1 MNEHVHDPYVQRAQ
15 KEGYRTRAAY
25 KLLEMDD
32 RDRILKPGMVV
43 VDLGAAPGGW
53 SQVAASRVGKSGSVI
68 AVDILPLCIIDNVEF
83 IQGDFSD
90 TAVVA
95 RIEGKLG
102 GRKIGLVISDMAPN
116 ISGISMT
123 DQARAMNLAELALEF
138 AVRNLQ
144 SGGTFLVKVFQGIG
158 YEDFVKLMRGHFS
171 RVVTR
176 KPDSSR
182 DRSKEL
188 YLLGTLKF

>member
-158 YEDFVKLMRGHFS
+158 YEDFVKLMRGHFT
-171 RVVTR
+171 RVVPR

>member
-1 MNEHVHDPYVQRAQ
+1 
-15 KEGYRTRAAY
+15 
-25 KLLEMDD
+25 
-32 RDRILKPGMVV
+32 
-43 VDLGAAPGGW
+43 
-53 SQVAASRVGKSGSVI
+53 
-68 AVDILPLCIIDNVEF
+68 
-83 IQGDFSD
+83 
-90 TAVVA
+90 
-95 RIEGKLG
+95 
-102 GRKIGLVISDMAPN
+102 
-116 ISGISMT
+116 
-123 DQARAMNLAELALEF
+123 MNLAELALEF

-158 YEDFVKLMRGHFS
+158 YEDFVKLMRCHFS